1 MYIIKPYFDYCP
13 IQKTEYFVNVRYKIS
28 DVNTIIKDHLRSF
41 LLFKWSFCVL
51 RFNQQVKKTVREIFL
66 KIR

>member
-1 MYIIKPYFDYCP
+1 MYIIKPHFDYCP

>member
-1 MYIIKPYFDYCP
+1 MYIIKPHFDYCP
-13 IQKTEYFVNVRYKIS
+13 IQKTEYFVNVKYKIS

-51 RFNQQVKKTVREIFL
+51 RFNQQVKKTVRKIFL

>member
-1 MYIIKPYFDYCP
+1 MYIIKPHFDYCP
-13 IQKTEYFVNVRYKIS
+13 IQKTEYFVNVKYKIS